1 MVAAFKANDQMTKMK
16 ELLAFPLISHQRVR
30 HFVDTVEALSQYM
43 YKFYFDTYVD
53 KKKTDREDSLDSKK
67 NAFQSKQDRE
77 AISAQAEAFDR
88 FFTFFPF
95 WDTRFCEGSKEDAVF
110 LRRQLQINV
119 PDSYNLSQVL
129 KCETLRE
136 VVLFYQVNR
145 ESQNI
150 AAFTQ
155 DEMLRLEQRGLERSK
170 AEFVRNLIAFLS
182 KQARNVPEQFFD
194 FLDAEKK
201 KFKIDLRGMRLGRVA
216 GIAAVCA
223 AALNLRHPISR
234 IDISDFECDED
245 VGSTVT
251 LFIKNKKVS
260 IRELQVNG
268 NKLEVA
274 GFGALYKSTMKLD
287 IEVFAINS
295 CQTSLESNVLI
306 PTFVQGA
313 TKLRILS
320 LENNNLQDNIG
331 SLVLKYATNSKTLK
345 YLNLNNNNLADQSVE
360 AMRTLISKNNSLEC
374 LEFENNVINEH
385 LLEPLKLAFKEC
397 RTSSLIAVKI
407 GSIKKTATD
416 HSLDFRKC
424 FSYLSKLSLGTITFT
439 TDLKDQEMSLTTIL
453 QENRS
458 LYIINYLAPGQ
469 KNPLQS
475 TALTFFTEHCLLQ
488 RSSMDELI
496 DCYAKSIQ
504 SCEMKYDIVLDKNIH
519 NLWPKFQ
526 QQKAQ
531 EKLTL
536 DRLKN
541 DSPEKLLARYLVS
554 LVFDKFRGISQLEL
568 VYLTLKYLISMNTCF
583 EDGFN
588 LLHKII
594 MSGNSTLLEE
604 CFKIGLSLNVN
615 TFEANRQLPVVTSL
629 QLILLTRNREM
640 LLRMLA
646 YKPNVDERDE
656 YGNTLLH
663 YACLYGEVDTA
674 KRLIELQCEA
684 DAQNALG
691 MNSLHTSIM
700 GNNIECFLVVLTAMG
715 RATIDDDHV
724 IKQIRSNKQNC
735 LHLSVIYRCQSVFE
749 YSLEVLENLDVQD
762 HRGKT
767 ALMYAVESGNKEFAD
782 KLIAAKANLMLF
794 DSSGNNLLFY
804 ILAKRDVETFEVRST
819 HARKSSRTTRTKSR
833 STRTETS
840 KICST
845 LPRSSTCP
853 ASSCTS
859 STKASG
865 PTRRTASASARK
877 T

>member
-1 MVAAFKANDQMTKMK
+1 MISAFKAKDQLNKMK
-16 ELLAFPLISHQRVR
+16 ELLGFPLISHHRVR

-53 KKKTDREDSLDSKK
+53 KKKNDREDSVDSKK
-67 NAFQSKQDRE
+67 GAFQSKQDRE

-95 WDTRFCEGSKEDAVF
+95 WDTKFCEGSKEDAVF

-136 VVLFYQVNR
+136 VVLFYQINR

-155 DEMLRLEQRGLERSK
+155 DEMLRLEQRGLERQK
-170 AEFVRNLIAFLS
+170 AEFMRNLIAFLS

-194 FLDAEKK
+194 FLDVEKK
-201 KFKIDLRGMRLGRVA
+201 KFKIDLRGMRLARVSGVA
-216 GIAAVCA
+216 GVFA
-223 AALNLRHPISR
+223 AALNLKHPISR
-234 IDISDFECDED
+234 IDISEFECDED

-251 LFIKNKKVS
+251 LFIKNKKVN
-260 IRELQVNG
+260 IRELQING
-268 NKLEVA
+268 NKLEHS
-274 GFGALYKSTMKLD
+274 GFGVLYKSTMKLE
-287 IEVFAINS
+287 IEIFAINS
-295 CQTSLESNVLI
+295 CQTTLESNVLI

-313 TKLRILS
+313 ANLRVLS

-331 SLVLKYATNSKTLK
+331 SLILKYATNSKSLK

-360 AMRTLISKNNSLEC
+360 AMRNLISKNNSLEC
-374 LEFENNVINEH
+374 LEFENNIINEH
-385 LLEPLKLAFKEC
+385 MLESLKLSFKEC

-407 GSIKKTATD
+407 GSIKKTTTD

-424 FSYLSKLSLGTITFT
+424 FSYLSRLSLGTITFT

-469 KNPLQS
+469 KYPLQS
-475 TALTFFTEHCLLQ
+475 TALTFFTEQCLLQ
-488 RSSMDELI
+488 KSSMDELI
-496 DCYAKSIQ
+496 DCYAKTIQ
-504 SCEMKYDIVLDKNIH
+504 NCEMKYEIVLDKNIY
-519 NLWPKFQ
+519 NLWPKFKP
-526 QQKAQ
+526 QKSQ
-531 EKLTL
+531 EKLTTE
-536 DRLKN
+536 RLKN
-541 DSPEKLLARYLVS
+541 EAPAKLLARFLLS

-568 VYLTLKYLISMNTCF
+568 VYLTLKYLINMNTCF

-615 TFEANRQLPVVTSL
+615 TFESNRQIPVVTSL

-640 LLRMLA
+640 LIRMLA
-646 YKPNVDERDE
+646 YKPNIDERDE
-656 YGNTLLH
+656 YGNSLLH
-663 YACLYGEVDTA
+663 YACLYGEVEVA

-684 DAQNALG
+684 NAQNAQG

-700 GNNIECFLVVLTAMG
+700 GNNIECFLVVLTSMG

-724 IKQIRSNKQNC
+724 IKQIHSTKQNC
-735 LHLSVIYRCQSVFE
+735 LHLSVIYNCQSVFE

-762 HRGKT
+762 HKGKT
-767 ALMYAVESGNKEFAD
+767 ALMYAVEGGNKVFAD

-804 ILAKRDVETFEVRST
+804 ILAKRDVEMFEVRPS
-819 HARKSSRTTRTKSR
+819 HPRKHWRTTRTKSH
-833 STRTETS
+833 STRTETK
-840 KICST
+840 KICCTRPQST
-845 LPRSSTCP
+845 TCR
-853 ASSCTS
+853 ASCCTS
-859 STKASG
+859 
-865 PTRRTASASARK
+865 
-877 T
+877 